1 MIKDKIR
8 HLIFE
13 DSERTSVG
21 VLVLCEETNK
31 VLLLKRNV
39 DPHKG
44 KWSMLSGGVD
54 KGESKMTALKREIM
68 EEIKVN
74 ADDKINIKYQYPE
87 IMDGGEF
94 YYYRGFTNNEFKCKL
109 DEENSEY
116 GWFSSDE
123 LPSPLYP
130 KTKEKIE
137 ELCQKNKR

>member
-39 DPHKG
+39 NPHNG
-44 KWSMLSGGVD
+44 KWSILSGGVD

-74 ADDKINIKYQYPE
+74 ADDKLNITYQYSE
-87 IMDGGEF
+87 DSGDDKF
-94 YYYRGFTNNEFKCKL
+94 YFYWGFTNSEFKCKL

-116 GWFSSDE
+116 GWFSADE

-130 KTKEKIE
+130 KTREKIE
-137 ELCQKNKR
+137 ELCQKNKS

>member
-1 MIKDKIR
+1 MIKEEVSR
-8 HLIFE
+8 LIFE
-13 DSERTSVG
+13 DSKQIAVG
-21 VLVLCEETNK
+21 ILVFCEETDK

-39 DPHKG
+39 APHKG
-44 KWSMLSGGVD
+44 KWSILSGAVD
-54 KGESKMTALKREIM
+54 KGESKVIALKREIM

-74 ADDKINIKYQYPE
+74 AYDKINIKYQYPE
-87 IMDGGEF
+87 IMDACAF

-137 ELCQKNKR
+137 ELCQKNER